1 MNIHSKSTPASLP
14 LARARRSAQ
23 PGLAAPR
30 AQRRLGA
37 LVFLLCAIG
46 FALLAFQVVHNGPA
60 TLYDRPL
67 AQWLHAHHAP
77 ALTDALL
84 AVTHLHAPAGIAVL
98 ASGLAI
104 YLCLKRDHYWLLA
117 VLLTMPAGMALNMLL
132 KLAFARQRPVFDDPL
147 LHLATF
153 SFPSGHAAYSTMLY
167 GLLAAYVAHRVDRWR
182 WRLAS
187 VLACAALIGLIAFSR
202 LYLGAHYLTDVV
214 AGILEGVA
222 WLALVWMG
230 VTTLRRR
237 QRPGAGY

>member
-1 MNIHSKSTPASLP
+1 MNTDSKPTSASLS
-14 LARARRSAQ
+14 LARARRTEQ

-37 LVFLLCAIG
+37 LVFLLCALG
-46 FALLAFQVVHNGPA
+46 FSVLAFQVMHNGPVTA
-60 TLYDRPL
+60 YDRPL
-67 AQWLHAHHAP
+67 AQWLHANQGP

-84 AVTHLHAPAGIAVL
+84 GITHMHAPGGIAVL
-98 ASGLAI
+98 ATGMAI
-104 YLCLKRDHYWLLA
+104 YLLLKRDYYWLLA
-117 VLLTMPAGMALNMLL
+117 VLITMPAGMALNMLL
-132 KLAFARQRPVFDDPL
+132 KLAFARQRPLFDEPL
-147 LHLATF
+147 LHLVTF

-187 VLACAALIGLIAFSR
+187 VLACGALIGLIAFSR

-222 WLALVWMG
+222 WLALVWMA

-237 QRPGAGY
+237 

>member
-1 MNIHSKSTPASLP
+1 MP
-14 LARARRSAQ
+14 LARARRTEQ

-37 LVFLLCAIG
+37 LVCLLCALG
-46 FALLAFQVVHNGPA
+46 FSLLAFQVARNGPA
-60 TLYDRPL
+60 TMFDLPL
-67 AQWLHAHHAP
+67 AQWLHAHQAP

-84 AVTHLHAPAGIAVL
+84 AITHLHAPGGIAVL
-98 ASGLAI
+98 ASGLAL

-117 VLLTMPAGMALNMLL
+117 VLTMPAGMALNMLL
-132 KLAFARQRPVFDDPL
+132 KLAFARQRPVFDEPL

-167 GLLAAYVAHRVDRWR
+167 GLLAAYVAHRVDRWQ

-214 AGILEGVA
+214 AGVLEGVA